1 MGTLRRGTAVA
12 ANAHCSGATGE
23 HALNGEPGPLA
34 DAVAVFF
41 EVAVP
46 AVIDGE
52 QEFGGARDIHGAEYK
67 MRLRACKASERPSRD
82 ASPVRALRS
91 DT

>member
-1 MGTLRRGTAVA
+1 
-12 ANAHCSGATGE
+12 
-23 HALNGEPGPLA
+23 
-34 DAVAVFF
+34 
-41 EVAVP
+41 
-46 AVIDGE
+46 
-52 QEFGGARDIHGAEYK
+52 